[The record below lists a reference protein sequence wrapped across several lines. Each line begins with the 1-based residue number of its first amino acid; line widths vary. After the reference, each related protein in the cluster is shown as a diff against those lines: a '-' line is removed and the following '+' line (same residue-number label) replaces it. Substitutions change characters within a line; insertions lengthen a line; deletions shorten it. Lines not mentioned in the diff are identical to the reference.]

1 MNFKDALFIRIAI
14 RTTLFMAGMMVLCQ
28 LMTAQT
34 VSYPSKAESLPCL
47 DKEFSIFVHVIED
60 SLGNHGISEMK
71 IRNDVEE
78 MNALFEPICAR
89 FSVCNVE
96 FYPTYQFKN
105 IWKPDQIVEMDKR
118 YFVRHVINLYVI
130 ESQILFPDEQCGFGR
145 QSAVMK
151 PDSGSIFVLKGC
163 INPMTIAHQLGHYF
177 GLIHTWTGSGTE
189 LVDGS
194 NCATEGDLICD
205 TPADPFDPD
214 IDFPPFLGDG
224 REDCL
229 FIYPE
234 TDANG
239 EYYRP
244 DVGNI
249 MSAYLGCYCGF
260 TRQQLELMALTYMQS
275 VKKKW

>member
-1 MNFKDALFIRIAI
+1 MNFKDALFIRIAF

-34 VSYPSKAESLPCL
+34 VSYPSKVESLPCL

-177 GLIHTWTGSGTE
+177 GLIHTWTGVGQSWLTE
-189 LVDGS
+189 AIVLLKG
-194 NCATEGDLICD
+194 I
-205 TPADPFDPD
+205 
-214 IDFPPFLGDG
+214 
-224 REDCL
+224 
-229 FIYPE
+229 
-234 TDANG
+234 
-239 EYYRP
+239 
-244 DVGNI
+244 
-249 MSAYLGCYCGF
+249 
-260 TRQQLELMALTYMQS
+260 
-275 VKKKW
+275 